1 MDEQTNKQAVC
12 VYMIYRYTHTR
23 PYTKFISHFII
34 NITYIR
40 QIPKSLEN
48 EKIRYLGNLDRQA
61 NKHTETQRQEK
72 GSDLF
77 RHRRR
82 LMVSCNSREM
92 MTDQVRP
99 LVVTA
104 GKLSQSVHRVYL
116 GDLCSPSRRQLLLI
130 ASHRPHSAKIK
141 LTPPKCATTMRQLTD
156 RQHCVNNREVTTLFS
171 CFHNCVRG
179 TRINI

>member
-1 MDEQTNKQAVC
+1 MEISTDRQTN
-12 VYMIYRYTHTR
+12 TR
-23 PYTKFISHFII
+23 SIGKPRH
-34 NITYIR
+34 
-40 QIPKSLEN
+40 KS
-48 EKIRYLGNLDRQA
+48 KRKVQ
-61 NKHTETQRQEK
+61 
-72 GSDLF
+72 DLF
-77 RHRRR
+77 LHRRR
-82 LMVSCNSREM
+82 LMVSCNSPKI
-92 MTDQVRP
+92 MTDQVWP

-104 GKLSQSVHRVYL
+104 GKLSQSVHGVYL
-116 GDLCSPSRRQLLLI
+116 RDLCCPSRRQLLLI